1 MKYILSLLVVVFATN
16 AKDLRNDDYFIA
28 QTWAQESDYQRKYI
42 VRVPEK
48 SAQKKWPVFIFLHG
62 NGGKA
67 EASMKKFMKQEKLLK
82 DHFIM
87 VFPQGYKASWN
98 IVSER
103 AKSNDLAFV
112 ESIIKELQK
121 YDNVD
126 ATKFSIMGN
135 SNGAA
140 LVNQIAI
147 ETQMTCIKNY
157 ISAVS
162 PLNGYQYDGKNFK
175 KCGHN
180 NNYIEVANP
189 LKGIRLLNISGTQDG
204 LVPYEGGD
212 SKRIPAK
219 DGKLP
224 FVAAEESI
232 FIWAKAMG
240 YTGDKLEKGE
250 RLNKKVEKFS
260 YLNGDLIHYKVDGGH
275 GAGGSIGDALLL
287 EFLLGESLR

>member
-1 MKYILSLLVVVFATN
+1 MKYFISIILLTFALS
-16 AKDLRNDDYFIA
+16 AKDLQDGEYFI
-28 QTWAQESDYQRKYI
+28 QQSWSQEKNYQRSYL
-42 VRVPEK
+42 VRVPVE
-48 SAQKKWPVFIFLHG
+48 SSKKKKPVFIFLDG

-67 EASMKKFMKQEKLLK
+67 AAAMKNFMRSERQLK

-112 ESIIKELQK
+112 ESIIKDLQK

-126 ATKFSIMGN
+126 ATQFSIMGN

-175 KCGHN
+175 KRGHD
-180 NNYIEVANP
+180 NNYREVAKP

-287 EFLLGESLR
+287 EFLLGESVR